1 LKPISLLRRRLVPR
15 GFPALRRR
23 RRRCQRAM
31 IGIPAWRCGSSRCT
45 GSTELRCQNAPRPH
59 KIDSRAI
66 CQKIILIQSDSAPSD
81 PESVI
86 SATAAPVI
94 KALITLA
101 VVIGYCGSLWFG
113 GLGPEL
119 LRRTRRSSWNRKGRR
134 FDLPGQQRKGGGK
147 AKHPKLFFENIPI
160 LVGRDREGATFDAVL
175 TRIDRASIA
184 EALDGVVTPANPF
197 VLDGRKG
204 HPRLRPQDEN
214 PGQRRARAG
223 QANPRWPTSIST
235 TSTHITDGSRNV
247 CAASPRGHQE
257 PAQLSRMRT
266 ALEAWN
272 DQATPQNWILAAL
285 GIGPNQQ
292 LTP

>member
-1 LKPISLLRRRLVPR
+1 
-15 GFPALRRR
+15 
-23 RRRCQRAM
+23 M

-45 GSTELRCQNAPRPH
+45 GSAELRCQNAPRPH

-101 VVIGYCGSLWFG
+101 VGIGYCGSLWFG

-134 FDLPGQQRKGGGK
+134 FDLPGQQRKRGGK
-147 AKHPKLFFENIPI
+147 AKHPELFFENIAI

-204 HPRLRPQDEN
+204 HPRLRPQDEIPVN
-214 PGQRRARAG
+214 VVPVPGKPT
-223 QANPRWPTSIST
+223 PRCPTSIST

-247 CAASPRGHQE
+247 CAASTAGPPRTCLTISDETSPRGMERPSHSAKLD
-257 PAQLSRMRT
+257 PRRPRKRT
-266 ALEAWN
+266 ES
-272 DQATPQNWILAAL
+272 AAHAIRAVINL
-285 GIGPNQQ
+285 R
-292 LTP
+292 LTKKTLPP

>member
-147 AKHPKLFFENIPI
+147 AKHPKLSSLDRRGARRRRHTGQPVC
-160 LVGRDREGATFDAVL
+160 LGRAERPSSPSPAGRKSRSTS
-175 TRIDRASIA
+175 RPCRASQPEVADLHINNVNA
-184 EALDGVVTPANPF
+184 YHGRLKECMRRFPAGP
-197 VLDGRKG
+197 
-204 HPRLRPQDEN
+204 PRTCPTISDEN
-214 PGQRRARAG
+214 
-223 QANPRWPTSIST
+223 
-235 TSTHITDGSRNV
+235 
-247 CAASPRGHQE
+247 SPRGMERPSHSAKLD
-257 PAQLSRMRT
+257 PRRPRNRT
-266 ALEAWN
+266 ES
-272 DQATPQNWILAAL
+272 AAHAIRAVINL
-285 GIGPNQQ
+285 R
-292 LTP
+292 LTKKTLPP

>member
-1 LKPISLLRRRLVPR
+1 VPW
-15 GFPALRRR
+15 GSPPLRRR
-23 RRRCQRAM
+23 RRRCRRAM

-45 GSTELRCQNAPRPH
+45 GSTEFRCQNAPRPH

-86 SATAAPVI
+86 SVTAARVI
-94 KALITLA
+94 EALITLA
-101 VVIGYCGSLWFG
+101 VGIGYCGSLWFG

-134 FDLPGQQRKGGGK
+134 FDPPASSASEAAR
-147 AKHPKLFFENIPI
+147 PSI
-160 LVGRDREGATFDAVL
+160 LSYSSRTSRSWWGATFDAVL
-175 TRIDRASIA
+175 TRIDRDSIA

-214 PGQRRARAG
+214 PGQCRAVPGKPSHSAKLDPRRPRNRTESTAHAVRAVI
-223 QANPRWPTSIST
+223 NLR
-235 TSTHITDGSRNV
+235 
-247 CAASPRGHQE
+247 
-257 PAQLSRMRT
+257 
-266 ALEAWN
+266 
-272 DQATPQNWILAAL
+272 
-285 GIGPNQQ
+285 
-292 LTP
+292 LTKKTLPP